1 MCTYQHKVKRHGKK
15 QGNMAQSRNKINL
28 QKPTVKITEAYELPN
43 KELYI
48 VIIKMLNMLRNMMHE
63 QKENINKV
71 IEYFLKKQVKILEL
85 KDTN

>member
-1 MCTYQHKVKRHGKK
+1 
-15 QGNMAQSRNKINL
+15 MAQSRNKINL
-28 QKPTVKITEAYELPN
+28 QKPTVKITEVYELPN

-48 VIIKMLNMLRNMMHE
+48 VIIKMLNMLRKMMHE